1 MQQGFNQTNTFNQT
15 GAMRP
20 GSGRPGSG
28 MRTTS
33 YGQVQAGQGASL
45 STQVEVTARPA
56 MREGMKGASV
66 ATRSGPGTSAGFG
79 PGRQVVD
86 RSYCIGLLRPKISE
100 LTAEI
105 ERLKGQEDAINRNS
119 SVLSQLQQKHRSLTE
134 EIQILKGTM
143 TDVNFAVEKS
153 STSDADAI
161 NQQANQLRQQ
171 NAELRRQVDKLF
183 LSVKEIDNQTKATV
197 AQLDQD
203 LHQLESRL
211 MQEGQDINLYKATR
225 EEAFRVS
232 DAVLQQY
239 HEVRS
244 LSARQELLMNSIAQD
259 ADKKRA
265 ASFLLEILKK
275 RQIRDEMQ
283 KECSISVDEEKQL
296 LIKQA
301 KSTREDI
308 EILERQ
314 LNDMRDTVQE
324 SKNRLNA
331 TNEDLKEYSGDNA
344 RLYQELQEKDR
355 EMQEFIDT
363 FPEKEREELKK
374 IEEAEKHSSVYY
386 SHHKMAAWCSA
397 ASQLPFFLYLFHTNG
412 AAMGVE

>member
-1 MQQGFNQTNTFNQT
+1 
-15 GAMRP
+15 
-20 GSGRPGSG
+20 
-28 MRTTS
+28 
-33 YGQVQAGQGASL
+33 
-45 STQVEVTARPA
+45 
-56 MREGMKGASV
+56 
-66 ATRSGPGTSAGFG
+66 
-79 PGRQVVD
+79 
-86 RSYCIGLLRPKISE
+86 
-100 LTAEI
+100 
-105 ERLKGQEDAINRNS
+105 
-119 SVLSQLQQKHRSLTE
+119 
-134 EIQILKGTM
+134 
-143 TDVNFAVEKS
+143 
-153 STSDADAI
+153 
-161 NQQANQLRQQ
+161 
-171 NAELRRQVDKLF
+171 
-183 LSVKEIDNQTKATV
+183 V

-344 RLYQELQEKDR
+344 RVYQELQEKDR

-374 IEEAEKHSSVYY
+374 IEEAEKQIVQILERVSRTELLKKQMPKETSAPGMLQALAGEL
-386 SHHKMAAWCSA
+386 SDKMAHLENAKVTHQRLEKELTERKEELNKIANLDEKIQQELQAHAQKMAEQRQDMVRYTDIERLRQEIDARRKRLLAQKAYLLKLRDTSKHQVYALNAGLESMKQQLNQNPKHVAIA
-397 ASQLPFFLYLFHTNG
+397 AQEQKLRLIMQSNFSVEDFVRIKEKETQYLTTKAECLRITDEING
-412 AAMGVE
+412 LLKDPKRTQQPVMIVGAK